1 VATRSSMTTP
11 APNTLLRP
19 ALEAAMQVAR
29 AGEAADPREPAPP
42 ALRRYL
48 YFARLP
54 SPALDIA
61 RRVID
66 EDEEFRQRVAEQLSE
81 QEVGEAG
88 WLWLTRPDG
97 WKGRLEELR
106 KKQQEAEHAVHD
118 AKVERESQR
127 RLAGAEDRARRAEVA
142 LGARAREA
150 EEAKSAL
157 VEERALRR
165 RLESDLAKVRPTMD
179 ELQSQRNAAVRRL
192 KEVESEL
199 AQRTADLRHARHEI
213 RMRETELEQAMVD
226 RDAALQAV
234 ASSHTTEPTAE
245 LAAPPELIN
254 VVMGAAVQAER
265 LSASLAVAADLLAVQ
280 QPTAPP
286 EEPPTPNEPS
296 QRERRTPVKLRPG
309 TMDDSAEA
317 AEQLLRTPGAV
328 LLVDGYNISHAVWWD
343 LPIAAQRDRLVG
355 ALAELHAR
363 TGVEIDVV
371 FDGAEVERSA
381 PTSARPAVRVRF
393 SPPDIEADDIIIE
406 LVGSLPVNRAVIVAS
421 SDRRVREGA
430 RRQGAN
436 LLGARQLT
444 EALRR

>member
-1 VATRSSMTTP
+1 
-11 APNTLLRP
+11 
-19 ALEAAMQVAR
+19 MQVAR
-29 AGEAADPREPAPP
+29 AGEAADPREPAPS

-61 RRVID
+61 RKVID
-66 EDEEFRQRVAEQLSE
+66 EDDEFRQRVAEQLNE

-97 WKGRLEELR
+97 WKSRLEELR
-106 KKQQEAEHAVHD
+106 KKQQEAEHAAHD

-150 EEAKSAL
+150 DEAKASLA
-157 VEERALRR
+157 EERSLRR
-165 RLESDLAKVRPTMD
+165 RLDAELAKVKPTMD
-179 ELQSQRNAAVRRL
+179 EMQLQRNLAVRQL
-192 KEVESEL
+192 KEVEAEL

-213 RMRETELEQAMVD
+213 RMREAELEQAMVD

-234 ASSHTTEPTAE
+234 ASSGKAAAEPTA
-245 LAAPPELIN
+245 AAVSLPPELIN
-254 VVMGAAVQAER
+254 VVMDAAAGAER

-280 QPTAPP
+280 PP
-286 EEPPTPNEPS
+286 ALTPPAPPTPKETS
-296 QRERRTPVKLRPG
+296 QLERRTPVKLRPG
-309 TMDDSAEA
+309 TTDDSAEA
-317 AEQLLRTPGAV
+317 AEQLLRTPDAI

-343 LPIAAQRDRLVG
+343 QPIAAQRDRLVS

-363 TGVEIDVV
+363 TGVEVEVV
-371 FDGAEVERSA
+371 FDGAEVERTA
-381 PTSARPAVRVRF
+381 PMSPRPAVRVRF
-393 SPPDIEADDIIIE
+393 SPPDVEADDVIIE
-406 LVGSLPVNRAVIVAS
+406 LVGSIPANRAVIVAS
-421 SDRRVREGA
+421 SDRRVRDGV